1 MDLQNISISFILNEK
16 SSSVYCVDVS
26 ETVAEA
32 VGLMN
37 RERIGS
43 VIVIKNGQYVGIFTE
58 RDVLNRVISAKLNA
72 EKTRVEKVMTSDFIS
87 VQENSTLRQTMHIMT
102 NKRVR
107 HLPVF
112 EEEKL
117 VGMISIG
124 DVTRKLLEI
133 NQNEA
138 ASLRQYLFTEYSG

>member
-1 MDLQNISISFILNEK
+1 MDLQNISLSFILNEK
-16 SSSVYCVDVS
+16 SSSVYYVDAS
-26 ETVAEA
+26 ATVAES

-37 RERIGS
+37 REKIGS
-43 VIVIKNGQYVGIFTE
+43 VMVIKNGQYVGIFTE
-58 RDVLNRVISAKLNA
+58 RDVLNRVISAKLNP
-72 EKTRVEKVMTSDFIS
+72 EKTRVEKVMTSDFVS
-87 VQENSTLRQTMHIMT
+87 VQENSTLRETMHIMT

>member
-1 MDLQNISISFILNEK
+1 MDLRNISLSFILNEK
-16 SSSVYCVDVS
+16 SSSVYCVDVA
-26 ETVAEA
+26 ETVAKA

-43 VIVIKNGQYVGIFTE
+43 VMVIKNGQYVGIFTE

-138 ASLRQYLFTEYSG
+138 ASLRQYLFTEYPG

>member
-1 MDLQNISISFILNEK
+1 MYLRNISISSILNEK
-16 SSSVYCVDVS
+16 SSSVYYVDAS
-26 ETVAEA
+26 ATVAEA

-37 RERIGS
+37 SEKIGS
-43 VIVIKNGQYVGIFTE
+43 VMVIKNGQYVGIFTE
-58 RDVLNRVISAKLNA
+58 RDVLNRVISAKLNPDR
-72 EKTRVEKVMTSDFIS
+72 TRVEKVMTSDFIS
-87 VQENSTLRQTMHIMT
+87 VQEKSTLRETMQIMT

-112 EEEKL
+112 EKEKL

>member
-1 MDLQNISISFILNEK
+1 MNLQNISLSFILNEK
-16 SSSVYCVDVS
+16 SSSVYYVDAS
-26 ETVAEA
+26 ATVAES

-37 RERIGS
+37 REKIGS
-43 VIVIKNGQYVGIFTE
+43 VMVIKNGQYVGIFTE

-72 EKTRVEKVMTSDFIS
+72 EKTRVEKVMTSDFVS
-87 VQENSTLRQTMHIMT
+87 VQENSTLRETMHIMT

>member
-16 SSSVYCVDVS
+16 SSSVYCVDVA

-37 RERIGS
+37 REKIGS
-43 VIVIKNGQYVGIFTE
+43 VMVIKNGQYVGIFTE
-58 RDVLNRVISAKLNA
+58 RDVLNRVISAELNP
-72 EKTRVEKVMTSDFIS
+72 EKTRVEKVMTSDFVS
-87 VQENSTLRQTMHIMT
+87 VQENSTLRETMHIMT

>member
-1 MDLQNISISFILNEK
+1 MDLQNISLSFILNEK
-16 SSSVYCVDVS
+16 SSSVYCVDLA
-26 ETVAEA
+26 ETVAKA
-32 VGLMN
+32 VGLMS

-43 VIVIKNGQYVGIFTE
+43 VMVIKNGQYVGIFTE

-72 EKTRVEKVMTSDFIS
+72 EKTRVEKVMTSNFIS

>member
-43 VIVIKNGQYVGIFTE
+43 VMVIKNGQYVGIFTE

-112 EEEKL
+112 EKEKL

>member
-1 MDLQNISISFILNEK
+1 MDLRNISLSFILNEK
-16 SSSVYCVDVS
+16 SSSVYCVDVA

-43 VIVIKNGQYVGIFTE
+43 VMVIKNGQYVGIFTE

-72 EKTRVEKVMTSDFIS
+72 EKTRVEKVMTSDFVS
-87 VQENSTLRQTMHIMT
+87 VQENSTLRETMHIMT

-138 ASLRQYLFTEYSG
+138 ASLRQYLFTEYPG

>member
-1 MDLQNISISFILNEK
+1 MDLQNISLSFILNEK
-16 SSSVYCVDVS
+16 SSSVYCVDVA
-26 ETVAEA
+26 ETVAKA

-43 VIVIKNGQYVGIFTE
+43 VMVIKNGQYVGIFTE
-58 RDVLNRVISAKLNA
+58 RDVLNRVISAKLNP

>member
-1 MDLQNISISFILNEK
+1 MDLQNISLSFILNEK
-16 SSSVYCVDVS
+16 SSSVYCVDVA
-26 ETVAEA
+26 ETVAKA

-43 VIVIKNGQYVGIFTE
+43 VMVIKNGQYVGIFTE
-58 RDVLNRVISAKLNA
+58 RDVLNRVISAKLNP
-72 EKTRVEKVMTSDFIS
+72 EKTRVEKVMTSDFVS
-87 VQENSTLRQTMHIMT
+87 VQENSTLRETMHIMT

>member
-26 ETVAEA
+26 DTVAEA

-37 RERIGS
+37 RENIGS
-43 VIVIKNGQYVGIFTE
+43 VMVIKNGQYVGIFTE

-112 EEEKL
+112 KEEKL

>member
-16 SSSVYCVDVS
+16 SSSVYCVDVA

-43 VIVIKNGQYVGIFTE
+43 VMVIKNGQYVGIFTE
-58 RDVLNRVISAKLNA
+58 RDVLNRVISAKLNP
-72 EKTRVEKVMTSDFIS
+72 EKTRVEKVMTSDFVS
-87 VQENSTLRQTMHIMT
+87 VQENSTLRETMHIMT

-138 ASLRQYLFTEYSG
+138 ASLRQYLFTEYPG

>member
-1 MDLQNISISFILNEK
+1 MYLRNISISSILNEK
-16 SSSVYCVDVS
+16 SSSVYYVDAS
-26 ETVAEA
+26 ATVAEA

-37 RERIGS
+37 SEKIGS
-43 VIVIKNGQYVGIFTE
+43 VMVIKNGQYVGIFTE
-58 RDVLNRVISAKLNA
+58 RDVLNRVISAKLNP
-72 EKTRVEKVMTSDFIS
+72 ERTRVEKVMTSDFIS
-87 VQENSTLRQTMHIMT
+87 VQEKSTLRQTMQIMT

-112 EEEKL
+112 KEEKL

>member
-1 MDLQNISISFILNEK
+1 MDASA
-16 SSSVYCVDVS
+16 
-26 ETVAEA
+26 TVAES

-37 RERIGS
+37 REKIGS
-43 VIVIKNGQYVGIFTE
+43 VMVIKNGQYVGIFTE
-58 RDVLNRVISAKLNA
+58 RDVLNRVISAKLNP
-72 EKTRVEKVMTSDFIS
+72 EKTRVEKVMTSDFVS
-87 VQENSTLRQTMHIMT
+87 VQENSTLRETMHIMT

-124 DVTRKLLEI
+124 DVTRKLLEL

-138 ASLRQYLFTEYSG
+138 TSLREYLFNEYSG

>member
-1 MDLQNISISFILNEK
+1 MYLQNISISFILNEK

-26 ETVAEA
+26 DTVAEA

-43 VIVIKNGQYVGIFTE
+43 VMVIKNGQYVGIFTE

-138 ASLRQYLFTEYSG
+138 ASLRQYLFTEYPG